1 MNTAM
6 DTNLPSV
13 EAALPP
19 LIELTGLRKRYENG
33 ILASDGVSLCVQAGQ
48 IHAIVGENGAG
59 KSTVMKMLYG
69 LEMPDAGEIRLDG
82 VVQNFKS
89 PQQAIAAG
97 IGLVPQHLQL
107 LPSLTV
113 AENVVLGAEPMQGIF
128 FDFKSACR
136 RTEQLARQH
145 GLPIDPRARVADL
158 SAGAQQRVE
167 ILKALHR
174 SARVLLMDEP
184 TALLSPQES
193 DALFTSLRKFVD
205 EGLSIV
211 LITHKLGEVL
221 HLSQTFTALRAGRV
235 TGGGYSSDITESAL
249 TELIVGRALE
259 VTRVPR
265 VIAKGRTPLLR
276 AHGLT
281 YLPAHGRA
289 ELLDV
294 SLEVAPGEILG
305 IAGVEGNGQNRLSEL
320 LSGLIAPTCGVASV
334 AGRNYAGMG
343 TRHAQHLGVGCVS
356 EDRLH
361 SGVAPSLSIAE
372 NTASLDYSR
381 RPVSRFG
388 MLNIGFIRRRAR
400 ELIKS
405 FRVRAANETMAI
417 GALSGGNMQKIV
429 IGRELRAQPKVLI
442 ASQPT
447 RGVDIGAAVELRAA
461 LTALRDAGTAIL
473 LISADLDEVL
483 ALSDR
488 IAVLYEGR
496 IVAHFAAE
504 QASPTELG
512 LYMTGLATDEGANG
526 TLGRPFTLLD
536 RKAVSS

>member
-1 MNTAM
+1 
-6 DTNLPSV
+6 
-13 EAALPP
+13 
-19 LIELTGLRKRYENG
+19 
-33 ILASDGVSLCVQAGQ
+33 
-48 IHAIVGENGAG
+48 
-59 KSTVMKMLYG
+59 
-69 LEMPDAGEIRLDG
+69 
-82 VVQNFKS
+82 
-89 PQQAIAAG
+89 
-97 IGLVPQHLQL
+97 
-107 LPSLTV
+107 
-113 AENVVLGAEPMQGIF
+113 
-128 FDFKSACR
+128 
-136 RTEQLARQH
+136 
-145 GLPIDPRARVADL
+145 
-158 SAGAQQRVE
+158 
-167 ILKALHR
+167 
-174 SARVLLMDEP
+174 
-184 TALLSPQES
+184 
-193 DALFTSLRKFVD
+193 LFTSLRKFVD